1 MYWVVRV
8 KTLKSAQKCT
18 IVFVSMLF
26 VLPLSICYSDSKPSS
41 SSENENGFYV
51 WSNNLNGFLPLSP
64 SLSFSLAPLGEP
76 VAIYLPVSNY
86 SLVNTEKEAWKHSCA
101 FSAADQRCSRAPASS
116 FLFSSHTP
124 QPDFHTFGATG
135 VKYPTSVIIQ
145 YVVHVVHRDVQL
157 VSPSTKA

>member
-1 MYWVVRV
+1 MYWDVRV
-8 KTLKSAQKCT
+8 KAWKSAQKCT

-41 SSENENGFYV
+41 GSENENGFYV
-51 WSNNLNGFLPLSP
+51 WSNNLNGFLPLS
-64 SLSFSLAPLGEP
+64 LLFSAPLGEP

-86 SLVNTEKEAWKHSCA
+86 SLVNTEKEARKHSCA
-101 FSAADQRCSRAPASS
+101 FSAADRRCSRAPASS

-124 QPDFHTFGATG
+124 QPDFHTFGATE
-135 VKYPTSVIIQ
+135 VKHPTSVITQ